1 VNTRSHWLP
10 KAPAPSRDA
19 SRAPPRDRKD
29 TQTSS
34 VQRDRTAPPPPPDRT
49 ASRPGYRD
57 DGWSYTPPSSRT
69 ASRYDDGRDDRR
81 SYSSNAPRDAA
92 PRTGYRQSQHQA
104 HDRNR
109 RDSQTRISESRRKAL
124 LREYKETARRQS
136 EIERQLGGSY
146 SGRASAKRDRYSD
159 ASSGRQ

>member
-10 KAPAPSRDA
+10 KAPAPSREA
-19 SRAPPRDRKD
+19 SRTPSRDRKD

-49 ASRPGYRD
+49 ASRAGYRD
-57 DGWSYTPPSSRT
+57 DGWRYTPPPSRV
-69 ASRYDDGRDDRR
+69 ASRYNDARDDRR
-81 SYSSNAPRDAA
+81 SYSSNAPRV
-92 PRTGYRQSQHQA
+92 
-104 HDRNR
+104 
-109 RDSQTRISESRRKAL
+109 SESRRKAL

-146 SGRASAKRDRYSD
+146 SGRASTKRDRYSD
-159 ASSGRQ
+159 ASGGRQ

>member
-34 VQRDRTAPPPPPDRT
+34 VQRDRYAPPPPERYAARPD
-49 ASRPGYRD
+49 YRD
-57 DGWSYTPPSSRT
+57 DGWRYTPPSSRT
-69 ASRYDDGRDDRR
+69 ATRYDDVRDDRR
-81 SYSSNAPRDAA
+81 SYSSNAPRDVA
-92 PRTGYRQSQHQA
+92 PRTGYRQSQ
-104 HDRNR
+104 DSNR
-109 RDSQTRISESRRKAL
+109 RDSQTRVSESRRKAL

-146 SGRASAKRDRYSD
+146 LGRASAKRDRYSD

>member
-10 KAPAPSRDA
+10 KAPAPSREA
-19 SRAPPRDRKD
+19 SRPPSRDRKD

-34 VQRDRTAPPPPPDRT
+34 VQHDRTAPPPPPDRY
-49 ASRPGYRD
+49 AARPDYRE
-57 DGWSYTPPSSRT
+57 DGWHYTPPSSRA
-69 ASRYDDGRDDRR
+69 ASRYDDARDDRR
-81 SYSSNAPRDAA
+81 SYSRNAPRDVA
-92 PRTGYRQSQHQA
+92 PRSGYRQSQ
-104 HDRNR
+104 DRGR
-109 RDSQTRISESRRKAL
+109 GDSQTRISESRRKAL